1 LDARK
6 FLRLCGRLVVKNTRN
21 FQVTIPSEIRN
32 KLNIKEG
39 EFLDVSLDEK
49 EEVIIARPY
58 RRRWTAVKLNRRIDQ
73 EDIDRA
79 TKEAIDYVSLLC

>member
-1 LDARK
+1 
-6 FLRLCGRLVVKNTRN
+6 VKVTRN
-21 FQVTIPSEIRN
+21 FQITIPSEIRN

-39 EFLDVSLDEK
+39 EFLDVSLDGK
-49 EEVIIARPY
+49 EEVIIVRSY
-58 RRRWTAVKLNRRIDQ
+58 RRRWTTVKLNRRIDQ

>member
-1 LDARK
+1 MK
-6 FLRLCGRLVVKNTRN
+6 VTRN
-21 FQVTIPSEIRN
+21 FQITIPSEIRN

-39 EFLDVSLDEK
+39 EFLDVSLDGK
-49 EEVIIARPY
+49 EEVIIVRSY
-58 RRRWTAVKLNRRIDQ
+58 RRRWTTVKLNRRIDQ